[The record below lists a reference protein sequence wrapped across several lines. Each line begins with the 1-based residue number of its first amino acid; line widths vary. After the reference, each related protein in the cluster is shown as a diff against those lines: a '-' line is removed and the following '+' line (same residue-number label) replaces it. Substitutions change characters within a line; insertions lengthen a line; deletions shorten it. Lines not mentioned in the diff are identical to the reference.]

1 MIDDASNVMRATEEM
16 VRDRTALSTVHLNRV
31 RMHQLKYRKL
41 MIDLLVLDGGSRDG
55 LIRLKK
61 RHKQCKRKRDA

>member
-41 MIDLLVLDGGSRDG
+41 RVCVFAVDGESWDG
-55 LIRLKK
+55 LSG
-61 RHKQCKRKRDA
+61 